1 MIRIQDWMDRKT
13 LGPVLAALALLV
25 ILLLMPTGYE
35 GALTYQNAERV
46 CALVLETDESDIVD
60 TGLVRSGEQRCLV
73 RILYGRFRG
82 EETEA
87 VNRLNGSLAE
97 DKLFAQGDRACT

>member
-13 LGPVLAALALLV
+13 LGPVLAALALLA

-46 CALVLETDESDIVD
+46 RALVLETD
-60 TGLVRSGEQRCLV
+60 
-73 RILYGRFRG
+73 
-82 EETEA
+82 
-87 VNRLNGSLAE
+87 
-97 DKLFAQGDRACT
+97 